1 MGKFLKKYFEAPGNP
16 MVLDCVAEI
25 QKVAKKILLDLK
37 TAFYAPECND
47 GTKKQH
53 NRLLSHGKIF

>member
-1 MGKFLKKYFEAPGNP
+1 